1 MPSCHG
7 VGGSPAEARLLRP
20 WQPRHAAPCRGPL
33 IYGDT
38 APRTQP
44 AWRGPWWDSLSPRVA
59 SSERRM
65 GTGWQASLNKCADT
79 LRSGSTHKIDL
90 LAPLPGLER
99 GTCWRNLNSILAML
113 AVCNSVGI
121 RPLPDP
127 RRSCWSLKNLIFF
140 SGYFIFRQPR
150 SPKGPSCL
158 QLHYKQ
164 VTNLHCQNLHHFRTM
179 KFLRFIHSQQLSG
192 YGLFH
197 ILSIKL

>member
-33 IYGDT
+33 IYGDA

-113 AVCNSVGI
+113 VVCNSVGI

-127 RRSCWSLKNLIFF
+127 ADRWRTWYFFLDILYSGSRGLLRGLHAYSFIISKWQIFTARICITLELWN
-140 SGYFIFRQPR
+140 SWGSYTL
-150 SPKGPSCL
+150 SNYL
-158 QLHYKQ
+158 
-164 VTNLHCQNLHHFRTM
+164 VTVCST
-179 KFLRFIHSQQLSG
+179 
-192 YGLFH
+192 
-197 ILSIKL
+197 